1 MKIKIIGAKE
11 NNLQNIDLELPLNK
25 LIVFTGI
32 SGSGKSSL
40 AFDTIHKEGQRRYLE
55 TFSSYARSFIGN
67 FERPNVDH
75 ISGLSPVIS
84 IEQRSSSNNPRS
96 TVGTTTE
103 IYDHLRLLYSKI
115 ATPISY
121 ITGAEMQQQ
130 DIQTIINTIFKEYK
144 DTQITLLSPVVK
156 GRKGHY
162 SELFQNFIKKGYLKV
177 RIDNEVV
184 TLSNNLKL
192 DRYKNHDIDIIIDK
206 LVINDKSL
214 VRLENSINLALDE
227 SNGSLIIL
235 NHETGKNQYFSKHL
249 TCPQSGISYQ
259 KPQPNSFSFNSP
271 KGYCLK
277 CKGIGKSE
285 KISVDKIIPNKNIS
299 IQNGAIKP
307 IGEYKKSW
315 IFEQIDIIG
324 KRYNFNLKTK
334 FEDIPEEG
342 VQAILYGLKDQFK
355 IKNKQ
360 IGITQKYS
368 IDFEG
373 IINFIEN
380 EYNHNKSTRII
391 KWAQDFLQ
399 QETCSEC
406 NGKKLKKESLYFL
419 INNKNIS
426 EISDYD
432 VFDLQEWCNNITKYI
447 NKKNHDIV
455 DEIIKEINKRLNFLI
470 NIGLGYISISRLTSS
485 LSGGENQRI
494 KIASQ
499 IGSELTNVLYILD
512 EPSIGLHPIDNEL
525 LINSLKKLK
534 NLGNTVIVVEHDKSM
549 MEAADYIVDMGPG
562 AGNNGGDITFHG
574 TYKELLKSNS
584 LTGLYLSG
592 KQKQV
597 IYSKKRINN
606 TNNLILRGAEG
617 NNLKNIDISIPI
629 SKLTAITGVSG
640 SGKSTLINGTLFP
653 IINQHLYKS
662 IKKPYKYKSIEGLE
676 HVDKVINID
685 QSSIGRTSRSNPS
698 TYIGVWT
705 DIRNLYANLKESK
718 IRGYKSSRFSFNLK
732 EGCCD
737 ECNGHGYIIVQMKL
751 LPDIEVTC
759 KKCTGKRFNHETLG
773 IMYKDKNIFDILNMT
788 IDEALIFF
796 HQIPRIKHKLKALK
810 DVGMGYI
817 KLGQSSTKL
826 SGGEA
831 QRVKLA
837 AELSKKF
844 TGKTLYILDEPT
856 TGLHFHDIQILMK
869 SINLLVNM
877 GNTMVIIEH
886 NLDVIKEADHIIDL
900 GPKGGKEGG
909 KVIFQGSIDK
919 ILNNKISRTGFFLK
933 KEISS

>member
-1 MKIKIIGAKE
+1 MSIKIIGAKE

-115 ATPISY
+115 ATPLSY
-121 ITGAEMQQQ
+121 VTGKKMQKQ
-130 DIQTIINTIFKEYK
+130 DAQTIINKILKEYQ
-144 DTQITLLSPVVK
+144 DTEITLLSPVIK

-162 SELFQNFIKKGYLKV
+162 SELFQTFIKKGYIKA
-177 RIDNEVV
+177 RIDSEVV
-184 TLSNNLKL
+184 KLSNNLKL

-206 LVINDKSL
+206 LVINKKSL
-214 VRLENSINLALDE
+214 VRLENSIQLALDE
-227 SNGSLIIL
+227 SNGSLIIQI
-235 NHETGKNQYFSKHL
+235 NETKKDQYLSEHL
-249 TCPQSGISYQ
+249 TCTDSGISYQ
-259 KPQPNSFSFNSP
+259 TPQPNSFSFNSP
-271 KGYCLK
+271 KGYCSK
-277 CKGIGKSE
+277 CKGIGQSE
-285 KISVDKIIPNKNIS
+285 KINIDNIIPNSNIS

-307 IGEYKKSW
+307 IGEYKKNW
-315 IFEQIDIIG
+315 IFEQIYIIS
-324 KRYNFNLKTK
+324 KKYNFDLKTK
-334 FEDIPEEG
+334 FKDIPEKG
-342 VQAILYGLKDQFK
+342 KQAILYGIKDQLK
-355 IKNKQ
+355 VKNNQ
-360 IGITQKYS
+360 IGVTQKYV

-380 EYNHNKSTRII
+380 EYTHNKSTRII
-391 KWAQDFLQ
+391 RWAQEFLQ
-399 QETCSEC
+399 KEECSEC
-406 NGKKLKKESLYFL
+406 KGKKLKKESLYFF

-426 EISDYD
+426 DISEYD
-432 VFDLQEWCNNITKYI
+432 VFELREWCNSI
-447 NKKNHDIV
+447 NKHIDKKQQDISN
-455 DEIIKEINKRLNFLI
+455 EIIKEISKRLDFLI

-525 LINSLKKLK
+525 LINSLKNLK
-534 NLGNTVIVVEHDKSM
+534 NLGNTIIVVEHDKSM
-549 MEAADYIVDMGPG
+549 MQAADYIIDMGPG
-562 AGNNGGDITFHG
+562 AGSNGGNITFHG
-574 TYKELLKSNS
+574 TYKQLLKSNS
-584 LTGLYLSG
+584 MTGLYLSG
-592 KQKQV
+592 KEKQL
-597 IYSKKRINN
+597 IHSKKRLNN
-606 TNNLILRGAEG
+606 SNNLVLKGAEG
-617 NNLKNIDISIPI
+617 NNLKKIDISIPI

-653 IINQHLYKS
+653 IVNQHLYKS

-676 HVDKVINID
+676 YIDKVINID
-685 QSSIGRTSRSNPS
+685 QSSIGRTSRSNPA

-718 IRGYKSSRFSFNLK
+718 IRGYKSNRFSFNLK
-732 EGCCD
+732 TGCCD
-737 ECNGHGYIIVQMKL
+737 ECNGHGYITVQMKL
-751 LPDIEVTC
+751 LPDIDIVCT
-759 KKCTGKRFNHETLG
+759 KCSGKRFNQETLE
-773 IMYKDKNIFDILNMT
+773 ITYKNKNIFDVLNMT
-788 IDEALIFF
+788 IDEALLFF
-796 HQIPRIKHKLKALK
+796 YQIPKIKHKLKALQ

-831 QRVKLA
+831 QRVKLG

-856 TGLHFHDIQILMK
+856 TGLHFHDIKILMQ

-877 GNTMVIIEH
+877 GNTVIIIEH
-886 NLDVIKEADHIIDL
+886 NLDVIKEVDHIIDL

-909 KVIFQGSIDK
+909 EVVFQGSINK